1 MNVANGFTYLFQNLK
16 LQGGEIGSRRP
27 YLCRKLGI
35 GIVPVIDSTGD
46 LIEVVSDAPVF
57 GGQLPKRGKQL
68 VVDRGNR
75 ERGECLRPEWLCG

>member
-35 GIVPVIDSTGD
+35 GIVPVVDSTGN
-46 LIEVVSDAPVF
+46 LIEIISDSAVF
-57 GGQLPKRGKQL
+57 GGQLPKRGKQF
-68 VVDRGNR
+68 VVDRETVTTGR
-75 ERGECLRPEWLCG
+75 MLAP